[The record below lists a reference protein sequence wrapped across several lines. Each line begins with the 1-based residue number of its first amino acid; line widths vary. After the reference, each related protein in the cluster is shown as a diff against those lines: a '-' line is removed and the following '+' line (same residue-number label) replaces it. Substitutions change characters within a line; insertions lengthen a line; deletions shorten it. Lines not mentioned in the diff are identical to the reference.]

1 MCAAKICA
9 ATDVTT
15 SKSYVIDQNVVT
27 SVVPKQATNTPLGC
41 LDNDKEDDIYCHTF
55 WKSLDSPKLTKTFG
69 KRSFKLT
76 FPGERFLQEF
86 YISWTALPI
95 LGMDYLKRNE
105 IVLYIVDGILTWKLP
120 VGAAEFPFYLD
131 PIS

>member
-27 SVVPKQATNTPLGC
+27 LVVPKQLRC
-41 LDNDKEDDIYCHTF
+41 LDNNEEDDIYCHTF

-95 LGMDYLKRNE
+95 LGIDYLTRNK